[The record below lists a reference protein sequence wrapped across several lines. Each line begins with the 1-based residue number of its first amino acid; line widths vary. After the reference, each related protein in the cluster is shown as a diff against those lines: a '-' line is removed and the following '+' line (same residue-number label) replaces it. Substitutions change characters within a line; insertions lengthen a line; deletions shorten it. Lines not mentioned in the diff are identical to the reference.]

1 MTGKPKVRQSKLGV
15 NDPSFFLQS
24 WSTMNAQDSR
34 SVYQNKGRWW
44 EMLLF
49 PMDPNTSWEG
59 TANPPVII
67 PQSHFLRRYGWIHG
81 DLKKLLPCPSLSLWT
96 WRSPAWR
103 GATCWV
109 RRCFALQHW
118 TIAQVLLHTF
128 QVAASRDIMP
138 YSLTII
144 CP

>member
-1 MTGKPKVRQSKLGV
+1 
-15 NDPSFFLQS
+15 
-24 WSTMNAQDSR
+24 MNAQDSR

-81 DLKKLLPCPSLSLWT
+81 DLKKTAALSQPVSLDLAFSSLARGYVLGAEVLRAAALDH
-96 WRSPAWR
+96 RSSVAPYISGR
-103 GATCWV
+103 GK
-109 RRCFALQHW
+109 
-118 TIAQVLLHTF
+118 
-128 QVAASRDIMP
+128 
-138 YSLTII
+138 
-144 CP
+144 